1 MPLRAALHR
10 SRLVAALSLLSSLS
24 SLAPLACGDDE
35 TTTVTS
41 DSGVASESGTS
52 DATTTGATMT
62 TAGPATTMGPGGSET
77 EGDATSDA
85 TTGGTSAGMTSDA
98 TDAPTDATTDAT
110 TDETTVSTTD
120 ETTDD
125 STTDATREYT
135 VLVNS
140 READAVLRYDANGDF
155 LGPFIAPGAGGLD
168 GPEDILFHPDGS
180 VLVTGFANT
189 AIKRY
194 DASGEYLSDFST
206 GYSLATPSKMS
217 IGPDDLIYVT
227 QWGET
232 QNVIVRFTV
241 QGAFVDEFV
250 SAPKALGHFWDADGR
265 LYVALFGDNGDGTV
279 HRFDPEGADLGTFID
294 SAVLAG
300 PTDIWTD
307 TNGDVLVED
316 WLAGTV
322 LRYSP
327 SGEYIDTFLDG
338 MTNPEGMA
346 ITPEGDL
353 LIGDWGEDA
362 VHRFDAQ
369 GEYLGYFAVG
379 DGLIDPNCVV
389 VWPDEM

>member
-1 MPLRAALHR
+1 MRRDEFERRGARRWHPANVNDPSASAPKSQRR
-10 SRLVAALSLLSSLS
+10 FVVVAALTI
-24 SLAPLACGDDE
+24 ACGTSSSGPEATSDASGTTDSVTSVGD
-35 TTTVTS
+35 TTT
-41 DSGVASESGTS
+41 DAGTS
-52 DATTTGATMT
+52 DGT
-62 TAGPATTMGPGGSET
+62 TAGVTDVTTAS
-77 EGDATSDA
+77 ATSDA
-85 TTGGTSAGMTSDA
+85 TNE
-98 TDAPTDATTDAT
+98 TTDDSATGT
-110 TDETTVSTTD
+110 TDETTD

-180 VLVTGFANT
+180 VLVTGFNNT

-194 DASGEYLSDFST
+194 DASGEYLGDFST